1 MGKQAGLHANPLPFH
16 LAKHDDP
23 IEYVRTATK
32 VARRKKSSMESVF
45 TSPSGAG
52 TWFSNFSASRV
63 YYMNSVKLVLSVDEA
78 QFPDRHQFLDD
89 FAESLRLIRKAASGK
104 PGETQDAASS

>member
-1 MGKQAGLHANPLPFH
+1 
-16 LAKHDDP
+16 
-23 IEYVRTATK
+23 
-32 VARRKKSSMESVF
+32 
-45 TSPSGAG
+45 
-52 TWFSNFSASRV
+52 
-63 YYMNSVKLVLSVDEA
+63 MNSVKLVLSVDEA